1 VRDHI
6 NYRKNDRWRSYRF
19 YRALQRLKSPMRYI
33 CEIFGAPRFSSFS
46 TQSVRS
52 GRRYEL
58 APVASCVH
66 TRPEA
71 PGAAALELLS
81 RGLLAAIGAWLLF
94 RAIRGEP
101 HRHDACPWDLWR
113 VSYRA
118 RLTLFAMVYV
128 LANGVPPAGV
138 AFAAA
143 MLLGV
148 ALTPC
153 VVALLTIF
161 VREWRVRS

>member
-1 VRDHI
+1 M
-6 NYRKNDRWRSYRF
+6 RSHSTR
-19 YRALQRLKSPMRYI
+19 
-33 CEIFGAPRFSSFS
+33 GAGRPRPRTAEPRSS
-46 TQSVRS
+46 
-52 GRRYEL
+52 GGHRRM
-58 APVASCVH
+58 
-66 TRPEA
+66 
-71 PGAAALELLS
+71 AALS
-81 RGLLAAIGAWLLF
+81 RNPRW
-94 RAIRGEP
+94 P

-118 RLTLFAMVYV
+118 RLTLFAMVYA

-153 VVALLTIF
+153 VCIF
-161 VREWRVRS
+161 AREWRVRSWTRHGATLAHLSRLLEGAKGVALLLIGLAPFVSVI

>member
-1 VRDHI
+1 
-6 NYRKNDRWRSYRF
+6 
-19 YRALQRLKSPMRYI
+19 
-33 CEIFGAPRFSSFS
+33 
-46 TQSVRS
+46 
-52 GRRYEL
+52 
-58 APVASCVH
+58 VASCVH

-71 PGAAALELLS
+71 PGAPALELLS

-94 RAIRGEP
+94 RAIRGDP
-101 HRHDACPWDLWR
+101 HRHDACPWDLWG

-118 RLTLFAMVYV
+118 RLTLFAMVYA

-143 MLLGV
+143 MLLAV
-148 ALTPC
+148 ALTLC

-161 VREWRVRS
+161 AREWCVRSWTRHSASLAHLSRLLEGATGVALVLIGLAPFVSVI

>member
-1 VRDHI
+1 
-6 NYRKNDRWRSYRF
+6 
-19 YRALQRLKSPMRYI
+19 
-33 CEIFGAPRFSSFS
+33 
-46 TQSVRS
+46 
-52 GRRYEL
+52 
-58 APVASCVH
+58 VASCVH
-66 TRPEA
+66 TQPEA
-71 PGAAALELLS
+71 PGAPALELLS

-118 RLTLFAMVYV
+118 RLTLFAMVYA

-161 VREWRVRS
+161 AREWRVRSWTRHGATLAHLSRLLEGATGVALLLIGLAPFVSVI